1 MTRPTVILRVA
12 KNLIKKNMSN
22 KKSSNNFI
30 VQGSIL
36 AIASIISRIVG
47 MLYRIPLKGII
58 GKVGNDYYG
67 TAFEI
72 YSIILIISS
81 YSLPLAVSKLV
92 AARMELGQS
101 KNTMKVLKGS
111 LLFAFTSGT
120 IFMCVVYFGA
130 DFFAGVLKTPM
141 SAIPLRVLAPVI
153 LIVAVLGVFRGFFQG
168 LHTMLPS
175 AISQIIE
182 QIVNAIISIVAA
194 YYLFSYGAKIGGILG
209 EENYGP
215 AYGAAG
221 GTLGTAMGAVAG
233 LLFMLF
239 IYLLY
244 HRRFKKRVIRDHK
257 KNVESYSEI
266 MKVLILTIIPVLLS
280 TTLYNISSILDQGIF
295 KNIVFSQ
302 GYDAKTISEWWGVYT
317 GEYKVLINVPISI
330 ASAIAASAVPTLTTA
345 FRSGDMEKVQTQIK
359 AATRFILI
367 VAFPCMVGMAVLSG
381 PIMLFMFSD
390 SDPTSGNMLLAGS
403 MAIVFYSLSTL
414 SNGLLQGI
422 DRLRIPVRNAAI
434 ALVLQLVFLVV
445 ALRSFDLNI
454 YAVVYANAFYAFIMC
469 LLNNLAVVKYSGAHQ
484 DFRSM
489 YLLPGISSAVMGL
502 AAFMV
507 YKLLHLITKNAAISC
522 IIAIVAG
529 AFVYF
534 VVMLLIRGITE
545 EDLERF
551 PGGSLLVRLAIKLRL
566 L

>member
-1 MTRPTVILRVA
+1 
-12 KNLIKKNMSN
+12 MSN
-22 KKSSNNFI
+22 KKSTNNFI

-92 AARMELGQS
+92 ASRMEQGQV
-101 KNTMKVLKGS
+101 KNTMRVFKGAM
-111 LLFAFTSGT
+111 LFAFASGT
-120 IFMCVVYFGA
+120 TFMLIVYFFA

-153 LIVAVLGVFRGFFQG
+153 LIVALLGVFRGFFQG

-182 QIVNAIISIVAA
+182 QIVNAVISIVAA
-194 YYLFSYGAKIGGILG
+194 YYLFSYGAKIGGVLSND
-209 EENYGP
+209 NYGP

-221 GTLGTAMGAVAG
+221 GTLGTGTGAIAG
-233 LLFMLF
+233 LLFLIF
-239 IYLLY
+239 IYLVFY
-244 HRRFKKRVIRDHK
+244 SRFKKKVRRDHK
-257 KNVESYSEI
+257 KNIESYGTI

-295 KNIVFSQ
+295 KNIVVSQ

-345 FRSGDMEKVQTQIK
+345 FQSGDMDRVQSQIRS
-359 AATRFILI
+359 ATRFILI
-367 VAFPCMVGMAVLSG
+367 VAFPCMVGMAALSA
-381 PIMLFMFSD
+381 PIMLFLFSD
-390 SDPTSGNMLLAGS
+390 SDATSGNMLLAGS
-403 MAIVFYSLSTL
+403 LAIVFYSLSTL

-445 ALRSFDLNI
+445 ALKYFDLNI
-454 YAVVYANAFYAFIMC
+454 FAVVYANAFYAFVMC
-469 LLNNLAVVKYSGAHQ
+469 VLNNLAVVKYSGAHQ
-484 DFRSM
+484 DFKTM
-489 YLLPGISSAVMGL
+489 YLLPGISSAVMGV
-502 AAFMV
+502 AA
-507 YKLLHLITKNAAISC
+507 YLSYQLLHLITHMASVSC
-522 IIAIVAG
+522 IVAIIVGG
-529 AFVYF
+529 AVYF
-534 VVMLLIRGITE
+534 IVMLLIHGITE
-545 EDLERF
+545 DDLLRF
-551 PGGSLLVRLAIKLRL
+551 PGGRILVRIAIKMRL

>member
-1 MTRPTVILRVA
+1 
-12 KNLIKKNMSN
+12 
-22 KKSSNNFI
+22 
-30 VQGSIL
+30 
-36 AIASIISRIVG
+36 

-92 AARMELGQS
+92 ASRMEQGQA
-101 KNTMKVLKGS
+101 KNTLKVFKGS
-111 LLFAFTSGT
+111 LLFAFISGSF
-120 IFMCVVYFGA
+120 FMGVVYFGA
-130 DFFAGVLKTPM
+130 DFFAGLLKTPM

-182 QIVNAIISIVAA
+182 QIINAVISIVAA
-194 YYLFSYGAKIGGILG
+194 YYLVDFGMRIGGVLG
-209 EENYGP
+209 NENYGP

-221 GTLGTAMGAVAG
+221 GTLGTAMGAVSG

-239 IYLLY
+239 IYLIY
-244 HRRFKKRVIRDHK
+244 RKRFRKKVIRDHK
-257 KNVESYSEI
+257 KNEESYGEI
-266 MKVLILTIIPVLLS
+266 MKILILTIIPVLLS
-280 TTLYNISSILDQGIF
+280 TTLYNISSILDQGVF
-295 KNIVFSQ
+295 KNIVVSQ

-317 GEYKVLINVPISI
+317 GQYKVLINVPISI
-330 ASAIAASAVPTLTTA
+330 ASAIAASAVPSLTTA
-345 FRSGDMEKVQTQIK
+345 FQSGDIKKVQFQIRS
-359 AATRFILI
+359 ATRFILI
-367 VAFPCMVGMAVLSG
+367 VAFPCMVGMAVLSS
-381 PIMLFMFSD
+381 PIMLFLFSD

-403 MAIVFYSLSTL
+403 LAIVFYSLSTL

-445 ALRSFDLNI
+445 ALKSFDLNI
-454 YAVVYANAFYAFIMC
+454 YAVIYANAFYALVMC
-469 LLNNLAVVKYSGAHQ
+469 VLNNLAVVKYSGAHQ
-484 DFRSM
+484 NFKSM
-489 YLLPGISSAVMGL
+489 YLLPGAASAVMGVASYL
-502 AAFMV
+502 T
-507 YKLLHLITKNAAISC
+507 YKLFHLITHMASISC
-522 IIAIVAG
+522 IVAIIVG
-529 AFVYF
+529 AAVYF

-545 EDLERF
+545 DDLRRF
-551 PGGSLLVRLAIKLRL
+551 PGGGYLIKIAKRMGLL
-566 L
+566 

>member
-1 MTRPTVILRVA
+1 MD
-12 KNLIKKNMSN
+12 N
-22 KKSSNNFI
+22 KKRQSSNFI

-92 AARMELGQS
+92 AGYMEQGQV
-101 KNTMKVLKGS
+101 KNTMRVLRGS
-111 LLFAFTSGT
+111 LLFALISGT
-120 IFMCVVYFGA
+120 FFMGLVYFGA

-182 QIVNAIISIVAA
+182 QIVNAIVSIIAA
-194 YYLFSYGAKIGGILG
+194 YYLFSYGTKIGAVLG
-209 EENYGP
+209 NENYGP

-221 GTLGTAMGAVAG
+221 GTLGTAIGAVTG
-233 LLFMLF
+233 LLFLLF
-239 IYLLY
+239 IYTLF
-244 HRRFKKRVIRDHK
+244 RKRFKKKIIRDHK
-257 KNVESYSEI
+257 KNIESYGYI
-266 MKVLILTIIPVLLS
+266 MKLLVMTIIPVLLS

-295 KNIVFSQ
+295 KNIVVSQ
-302 GYDAKTISEWWGVYT
+302 GYDAHTVSEWWGVYT

-330 ASAIAASAVPTLTTA
+330 ASAIAASAVPSLTTA
-345 FRSGDMEKVQTQIK
+345 FKSENMARVQSEINS
-359 AATRFILI
+359 ATRFILI
-367 VAFPCMVGMAVLSG
+367 VAFPCMVGMAVLSS
-381 PIMLFMFSD
+381 PIMLFLFSD
-390 SDPTSGNMLLAGS
+390 SDATSGNMLLAGS
-403 MAIVFYSLSTL
+403 LAIVFYSLSTL

-434 ALVLQLVFLVV
+434 ALVLQLIFLVV
-445 ALRSFDLNI
+445 ALKSFDLNI
-454 YAVVYANAFYAFIMC
+454 YAVIYANAFYAFMMC
-469 LLNNLAVVKYSGAHQ
+469 VLNNLAVVKYSGAHQ
-484 DFRSM
+484 DFKSM

-502 AAFMV
+502 CA
-507 YKLLHLITKNAAISC
+507 YLTYQLLHLITHTASISC
-522 IIAIVAG
+522 IIAIVVG
-529 AFVYF
+529 AIVYF
-534 VVMLLIRGITE
+534 VVMLLIHGITGD
-545 EDLERF
+545 DLLRF
-551 PGGSLLVRLAIKLRL
+551 PGGTYLVKIAERIGLL
-566 L
+566 

>member
-1 MTRPTVILRVA
+1 MTDS
-12 KNLIKKNMSN
+12 KKN
-22 KKSSNNFI
+22 SSNFI

-36 AIASIISRIVG
+36 AIASIISRVVG

-92 AARMELGQS
+92 AARMDKGQS
-101 KNTMKVLKGS
+101 KNTMRVLRGS
-111 LLFAFTSGT
+111 LLFAFISGSF
-120 IFMCVVYFGA
+120 FMCVVFFGA
-130 DFFAGVLKTPM
+130 DFFAGILKTPM

-153 LIVAVLGVFRGFFQG
+153 LIVAILGVFRGFFQG

-182 QIVNAIISIVAA
+182 QIINAIISIVAA
-194 YYLFSYGAKIGGILG
+194 YYLFSYGAAIGGVLG
-209 EENYGP
+209 DENYGP

-221 GTLGTAMGAVAG
+221 GTLGTGTGALFG
-233 LLFMLF
+233 LLFMGF
-239 IYLLY
+239 IYLVY
-244 HRRFKKRVIRDHK
+244 RVRFKKRVAKDRK
-257 KNVESYSEI
+257 KNTESYGQI

-295 KNIVFSQ
+295 KNIVVSQ

-330 ASAIAASAVPTLTTA
+330 ASAIAASAVPSLTSA
-345 FRSGDMEKVQTQIK
+345 FSSKDMEKVQGQIRS
-359 AATRFILI
+359 ATRFILI
-367 VAFPCMVGMAVLSG
+367 VAFPCMVGMAVLSS
-381 PIMLFMFSD
+381 PIMMFLFSD
-390 SDPTSGNMLLAGS
+390 SDATSGNMLLTGS
-403 MAIVFYSLSTL
+403 LAIVFYSLSTL

-434 ALVLQLVFLVV
+434 ALVLQLIFLVV
-445 ALRSFDLNI
+445 ALRYFDLNI
-454 YAVVYANAFYAFIMC
+454 YAVVFANAFYAFVMC
-469 LLNNLAVVKYSGAHQ
+469 VLNNLAVVKYSGAHQ

-489 YLLPGISSAVMGL
+489 YLLPGIASAVMGVSAYL
-502 AAFMV
+502 IYRLFYLISGMV
-507 YKLLHLITKNAAISC
+507 WLSC
-522 IIAIVAG
+522 ILAIIIG
-529 AFVYF
+529 AAVYF
-534 VVMLLIRGITE
+534 VVMLLIKGITE
-545 EDLERF
+545 EDMLRF
-551 PGGSLLVRLAIKLRL
+551 PGGTHLARLAKTMKLL
-566 L
+566 